1 MEKLEISRNGQ
12 TDQFSVVLSRGD
24 DTIRCIV
31 SVDSGHAI
39 DAHSDKE
46 KGGSIIGAKNASAK
60 SRGYSKAVAD
70 IQLNLKRLGYDLG
83 PIDGLLGPKTKAAI
97 AQFEGAQGLS
107 PGRHIGE
114 LVEDA
119 EQTAPRA
126 QENRRN

>member
-1 MEKLEISRNGQ
+1 MTRQLILLIAVPFLVATCKSAMPDR
-12 TDQFSVVLSRGD
+12 
-24 DTIRCIV
+24 
-31 SVDSGHAI
+31 AI
-39 DAHSDKE
+39 PGGEAGAT
-46 KGGSIIGAKNASAK
+46 GGSIIGAKNASAK

-70 IQLNLKRLGYDLG
+70 IQLDLKRLGYDPG